1 MEVEAV
7 NNLSKTFRY
16 VNANGD
22 TLVFDYA
29 HGYLINKPKGID
41 TINVNISQAQGIN
54 QVGSTVQ
61 SATVQARPVTVS
73 GVVVGEDV
81 EARKN
86 AMVAAVRPDIPGK
99 LYADD
104 YYLDVYVTATPT
116 VDANKK
122 CAKFQFSLI
131 AAYPYWQK
139 ADKVVKTLY
148 GVEKLFKF
156 PWNISR
162 PYQFG
167 QLMKA
172 EFVNI
177 VNNGQLPVPF
187 TATFTASSYVLNPKI
202 TNIKTGEYLLLEYS
216 LEPGETVVVENTHGK
231 TYVTSSVMGS
241 IRGALDLDSTLFRLA
256 VGDNVLQAEADPDL
270 EQLEVQIT
278 FAPEIPGVTV

>member
-1 MEVEAV
+1 M

-41 TINVNISQAQGIN
+41 TININLSQAQGIN

-61 SATVQARPVTVS
+61 SATVQARPVTIS
-73 GVVVGEDV
+73 GVVVGDSAA
-81 EARKN
+81 ARKN
-86 AMVAAVRPDIPGK
+86 ALVAAVRPDIPGK

-104 YYLDVYVTATPT
+104 YFLDVYVTATPT
-116 VDANKK
+116 VEADKK

-139 ADKVVKTLY
+139 VDKVAKPLT

-156 PWNISR
+156 PWNISQ

-167 QLMKA
+167 QLIKDK
-172 EFVNI
+172 FVNV

-187 TATFTASSYVLNPKI
+187 TATFTATDRVLNPKI
-202 TNIKTGEYLLLEYS
+202 TNIQTGEFLLLNYG
-216 LEPGETVVVENTHGK
+216 LEPDEKVIVEHTHGK
-231 TYVTSSVMGS
+231 TYVRAFLGDDTAD
-241 IRGALDLDSTLFRLA
+241 IRGALDLDSTLFRLN
-256 VGDNVLQAEADPDL
+256 VGDNVLKPEAEEGL
-270 EQLEVQIT
+270 ENLDVQIT
-278 FAPEIPGVTV
+278 FATEIPGVTV

>member
-1 MEVEAV
+1 M

-29 HGYLINKPKGID
+29 NGYLINKPKGID
-41 TINVNISQAQGIN
+41 TLNVSLSQAQGIN

-61 SATVQARPVTVS
+61 SAAVQARPVTIS
-73 GVVVGEDV
+73 GVVVGDNG

-86 AMVAAVRPDIPGK
+86 ALVATVRPDIPGK

-116 VDANKK
+116 VEAGNK
-122 CAKFQFSLI
+122 CAKFQFSLM

-139 ADKVVKTLY
+139 ANKVAKALF

-167 QLMKA
+167 QLLKGQ
-172 EFVNI
+172 FVNI
-177 VNNGQLPVPF
+177 INNGQLPVPF
-187 TATFTASSYVLNPKI
+187 TVTFTANDTVRNPKI
-202 TNIKTGEYLLLEYS
+202 TNAQTGEFLLLNFTM
-216 LEPGETVVVENTHGK
+216 EPGERVVVEHTHGK
-231 TYVTSSVMGS
+231 TYVTSYFEDVHSD
-241 IRGALDLDSTLFRLA
+241 IRGALDLDSNLFRLA
-256 VGDNVLQAEADPDL
+256 VGDNVLKPEAEYGIKN
-270 EQLEVQIT
+270 LEVELT
-278 FAPEIPGVTV
+278 FAHEIPGVTV